1 MTDLTLM
8 NFNAGSKGLKRSF
21 MQSCNKV
28 LRGGIVK
35 ERAMNSLKNLLWKG
49 ICSNSSLQLFL
60 SGPVKE
66 EQGVEGDGDA
76 DVVDDGDCKVSL
88 IVPISILI
96 EAFDLKDDDN
106 QRHDGLD
113 EAELKCSLFAEPRL
127 SKIT

>member
-1 MTDLTLM
+1 MT
-8 NFNAGSKGLKRSF
+8 
-21 MQSCNKV
+21 
-28 LRGGIVK
+28 
-35 ERAMNSLKNLLWKG
+35 SLKNLLQKG
-49 ICSNSSLQLFL
+49 KCSNSQLQLFL